1 MAISRINDYQT
12 EKMKIQDVLA
22 KEGDRIIQIRKFLQM
37 IHPIQ
42 YIYRSFL
49 YRHHIPIVSSH
60 LLLDLARCWE
70 NPTPSIS
77 LTDEERQI
85 VSAIR
90 QKTAKYNRNNITR
103 TAAYFD
109 FFQAHPEVH
118 WAFLAHIVSRN
129 GGWNMTDLRGN
140 VIPRLLPENLI
151 NPLFL
156 FCERANALIFH
167 DAYPQLLLY
176 EQSKQKKKPLFHL
189 LPCFAVSSFMKPFW
203 EYFWETKDAPVITV
217 ALIINEQHY
226 IQKRVIE
233 NPFFQTRVLSTMP
246 FIVEQWLGFNDVLI
260 PYKAGRRIRLA
271 GTTVRDFADVHH
283 RIHIGKTLYS
293 ILFFEKRLTQ
303 RAYQF
308 AREMAH
314 TGSRADFWPQWFS
327 AQATDSSRIYSPRL
341 EEVWPDIS
349 HPFSDHHDWF
359 TDKEAIIQMMET
371 IPAVKHKDITA
382 DYMHNVKMLRTA
394 AITVQ

>member
-1 MAISRINDYQT
+1 M
-12 EKMKIQDVLA
+12 L
-22 KEGDRIIQIRKFLQM
+22 
-37 IHPIQ
+37 HPIQ

-49 YRHHIPIVSSH
+49 YRHPIPIALSH
-60 LLLDLARCWE
+60 LLLDIARRWE
-70 NPTPSIS
+70 DPPPTIS
-77 LTDEERQI
+77 LTGEERQI
-85 VSAIR
+85 VNDIR

-109 FFQAHPEVH
+109 FFQRHREVH

-140 VIPRLLPENLI
+140 LVPRLLPKKQI

-156 FCERANALIFH
+156 FLERANALIFH

-176 EQSKQKKKPLFHL
+176 EKSKQNKKPLFHL
-189 LPCFAVSSFMKPFW
+189 LRSFSVSSFMKPFW
-203 EYFWETKDAPVITV
+203 EYFWETKDSPVITV
-217 ALIINEQHY
+217 ALIINEQQY

-233 NPFFQTRVLSTMP
+233 NPFFQTHVLSTMP

-260 PYKAGRRIRLA
+260 PYKTGRRIRLA

-293 ILFFEKRLTQ
+293 ILFFEKRLTK

-308 AREMAH
+308 AQETAH
-314 TGSRADFWPQWFS
+314 TGSRADFWPQLFS
-327 AQATDSSRIYSPRL
+327 TEATDSSRIYSPRL
-341 EEVWPDIS
+341 ETVWPDIS
-349 HPFSDHHDWF
+349 HSFSDCRDWF
-359 TDKEAIIQMMET
+359 TDKTIIKMMEN
-371 IPAVKHKDITA
+371 IPAVDRKDITA
-382 DYMHNVKMLRTA
+382 NYMHDMEMLRTA
-394 AITVQ
+394 AITTQ